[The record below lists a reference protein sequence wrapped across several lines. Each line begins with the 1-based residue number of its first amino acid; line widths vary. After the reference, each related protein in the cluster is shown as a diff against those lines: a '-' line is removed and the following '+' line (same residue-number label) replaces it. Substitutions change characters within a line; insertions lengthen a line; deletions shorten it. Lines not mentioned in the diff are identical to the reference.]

1 MTIEQTI
8 LLLVLLAALILFVT
22 ERWRYD
28 IVALLALLAATLAG
42 IVPADRAFAGFGH
55 PAVVTVAAVLVLS
68 RGLQGSGV
76 VDVMAKGMLRVGNR
90 PTIQVLALTGLVA
103 ALSGFVNNVGAL
115 ALLLPVAIWMARKSG
130 NPPSLLLMPL
140 AFGSLLG
147 GMTTLIGTPPNI
159 IISTFRAQ
167 TALKPFGMFDFA
179 PVGVGVAL
187 AGVLF
192 ISLIGWR
199 LVPQRKG
206 LASREDLFRIQDY
219 TTELRLPEDSKIIGK
234 PLGELDSAS
243 EADVSIVGVVRGES
257 RILAPSPFE
266 ILRAGDVLIVEA
278 DSEAIKTLVDAA
290 GLELVGSKELEKEL
304 DEKALGSN
312 EVDVVEAI
320 VRSDSPLEGNTA
332 WTLNLRWRYGVNL
345 LGVARHGERLKE
357 RVKSIQFKAGDV
369 LLLQG
374 ATEGLQKAIS
384 VLGCLPLAE
393 RGLRLGQPRRI
404 VLGIAIFAAAVPAV
418 AIGLLPAPIAFVA
431 AAVLMILVGLISPRD
446 AYQAIDWPILVLL
459 GALIPVAQALE
470 STGAAELIAL
480 NVLRLSRWMPSEGI
494 LVAVLVAT
502 MFLSDLVN
510 NAAAAVL
517 MAPIA
522 ISVAAGIGASADPFL
537 MGVAVGASCAFLTP
551 IGHQSN
557 TLVMGPGG
565 YKFSDYWRL
574 GLPLEIIIA
583 GVASPLILYFWP
595 LGISGM

>member
-374 ATEGLQKAIS
+374 ATEALQKAIS

>member
-1 MTIEQTI
+1 MTAEQAI
-8 LLLVLLAALILFVT
+8 VLGVLLLALILFVT

-28 IVALLALLAATLAG
+28 VVALLALLAVTVTG
-42 IVPADRAFAGFGH
+42 IVPGNQAFAGFGH
-55 PAVVTVAAVLVLS
+55 PAVVTVAAVLALS
-68 RGLQGSGV
+68 RGLQSSGV
-76 VDVMAKGMLRVGNR
+76 VDIMAKGMLRVGNR

-103 ALSGFVNNVGAL
+103 TLSGFVNNVGAL
-115 ALLLPVAIWMARKSG
+115 ALLLPMAIWMARKSG

-159 IISTFRAQ
+159 IIATFRAQ
-167 TALKPFGMFDFA
+167 TALEPFGMFDFA
-179 PVGVGVAL
+179 PVGVGIAL
-187 AGVLF
+187 AGLLF

-199 LVPQRKG
+199 FVPQRKG

-234 PLGELDSAS
+234 PLRELETSS
-243 EADVSIVGVVRGES
+243 EADVTVVGVVRGEL

-278 DSEAIKTLVDAA
+278 DSEALKTLVDAA

-304 DEKALGSN
+304 TEEVLGSN

-320 VRSDSPLEGNTA
+320 VRPDSPLEGNTA

-345 LGVARHGERLKE
+345 IGVARHGERLKD
-357 RVKSIQFKAGDV
+357 RLKSIQFKAGDV

-374 ATEGLQKAIS
+374 ATEALQKALS

-404 VLGIAIFAAAVPAV
+404 VLAIGIFAAAVAAV
-418 AIGLLPAPIAFVA
+418 AIGLLPAPIAFVG
-431 AAVLMILVGLISPRD
+431 AAVLMILVGLISLRD

-470 STGAAELIAL
+470 STGGAELVASY
-480 NVLRLSRWMPSEGI
+480 VLRISHWMPSEGI
-494 LVAVLVAT
+494 LVTVLVAT

-522 ISVAAGIGASADPFL
+522 ISVAKGIGASPDPFL

-557 TLVMGPGG
+557 ALVMGPGG
-565 YKFSDYWRL
+565 YRFRDYWRM
-574 GLPLEIIIA
+574 GLPLEIVIA
-583 GVASPLILYFWP
+583 AVGVPLILWFWP
-595 LGISGM
+595 LGL

>member
-68 RGLQGSGV
+68 RGLQSSGV

-90 PTIQVLALTGLVA
+90 PTLQVLALTGLVA

-115 ALLLPVAIWMARKSG
+115 ALLLLVAIWMARKSG

-266 ILRAGDVLIVEA
+266 ILRSGDVLIVEA

-374 ATEGLQKAIS
+374 ATEALQKAIS

-431 AAVLMILVGLISPRD
+431 AAVLMILVGLISLRD

-470 STGAAELIAL
+470 STGASPS
-480 NVLRLSRWMPSEGI
+480 LSR
-494 LVAVLVAT
+494 
-502 MFLSDLVN
+502 
-510 NAAAAVL
+510 
-517 MAPIA
+517 
-522 ISVAAGIGASADPFL
+522 
-537 MGVAVGASCAFLTP
+537 
-551 IGHQSN
+551 
-557 TLVMGPGG
+557 
-565 YKFSDYWRL
+565 
-574 GLPLEIIIA
+574 
-583 GVASPLILYFWP
+583 
-595 LGISGM
+595 